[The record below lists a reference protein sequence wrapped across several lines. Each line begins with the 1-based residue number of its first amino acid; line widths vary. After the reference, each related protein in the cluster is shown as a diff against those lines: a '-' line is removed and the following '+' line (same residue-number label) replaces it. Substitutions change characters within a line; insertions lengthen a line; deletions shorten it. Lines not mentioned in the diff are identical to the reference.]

1 MTNRLLSPW
10 RALLKVPHI
19 TSSSGVRYASYIAY
33 KSTISRL
40 DSYFDLADLD
50 SSDEFINRLKYFN
63 LPNDQIYTVYCKV
76 RYNMYEFGPPMLG
89 DQFGFYYD
97 SSEKLQDLY
106 EIVSNKFEEFLGDYN
121 FTAECITYLQVN
133 FRLVDKK
140 VYSNIILNENKS
152 VALGPQPC
160 PALPK
165 KRFAL
170 LENH

>member
-1 MTNRLLSPW
+1 
-10 RALLKVPHI
+10 
-19 TSSSGVRYASYIAY
+19 
-33 KSTISRL
+33 
-40 DSYFDLADLD
+40 
-50 SSDEFINRLKYFN
+50 
-63 LPNDQIYTVYCKV
+63 
-76 RYNMYEFGPPMLG
+76 MYEFGPPMLG

-152 VALGPQPC
+152 VALE
-160 PALPK
+160 K